1 MVPIVFVK
9 KIEETTNKY
18 PLPFSQSLPND
29 FYLTMYVRALSLLQ
43 GEKCQFNPTRDETPW
58 KSFTNNASKNVH
70 KQNFLELTTFR
81 QV

>member
-29 FYLTMYVRALSLLQ
+29 FYLTALERYVCYKTKSASSIPRGLRQPL
-43 GEKCQFNPTRDETPW
+43 EKLHE
-58 KSFTNNASKNVH
+58 
-70 KQNFLELTTFR
+70 
-81 QV
+81 